1 MPIDFSPT
9 LITASRCAVH
19 EQLALF
25 PLIQIL
31 VESVRNSNLQGTLC
45 LEEFLVHIHSTYP
58 TLHILL
64 EMVVDGHELEVILE
78 VGFHLLYRKK
88 CSSVILKNLIILEG
102 IDCILQRQ
110 TPWFTRKRLHALL
123 DGDLV
128 DPEKAVM
135 AWERYRKTSA

>member
-9 LITASRCAVH
+9 LITASRCAPY
-19 EQLALF
+19 EQLSLF

-45 LEEFLVHIHSTYP
+45 LEEFLVHINSTYP

-78 VGFHLLYRKK
+78 VGFHLLYRR
-88 CSSVILKNLIILEG
+88 I
-102 IDCILQRQ
+102 
-110 TPWFTRKRLHALL
+110 KR
-123 DGDLV
+123 
-128 DPEKAVM
+128 
-135 AWERYRKTSA
+135 